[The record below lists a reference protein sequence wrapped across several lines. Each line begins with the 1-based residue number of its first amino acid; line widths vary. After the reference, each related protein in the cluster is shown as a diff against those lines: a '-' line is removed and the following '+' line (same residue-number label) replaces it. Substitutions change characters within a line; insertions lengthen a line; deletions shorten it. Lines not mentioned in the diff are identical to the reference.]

1 MKTVVIFGGSGF
13 IGQNIIRRL
22 AKRGYLIIVPY
33 QTAINDSE
41 LRLYGN
47 VGQIILLKFKRL
59 SENKIKNII
68 HRADIIINLKTIWR
82 EKKYHSYEKNILN
95 FNVQLVDLINK
106 TNKNSVFIFFSGIG
120 VSKLSS
126 SKRVNYIAQTEEY
139 IINNLKNALIIRPSI
154 VIGDGDQFL
163 RKILPIIKYCF
174 LIPIFGDGDAKL
186 QPVFV
191 DDVANAIEIIIE
203 KDNKHNDIY
212 ELVGSEILT
221 YRSLYQFISKSLGLK
236 RKFIPI
242 SFGLA
247 NMAVSIIEKTTL
259 NLITKDQLLLLKEDN
274 ISSNKYKNFKSL
286 GISPNDIREIIKK
299 IIY

>member
-22 AKRGYLIIVPY
+22 AKKGYLIIVPH

-47 VGQIILLKFKRL
+47 VGQIIPLKFKKL
-59 SENKIKNII
+59 SENKIINII
-68 HRADIIINLKTIWR
+68 LRADIIINLKTIWR
-82 EKKYHSYEKNILN
+82 EKKHHSYEENILN
-95 FNVQLVDLINK
+95 FNVQLVDLINR
-106 TNKNSVFIFFSGIG
+106 TNKNSLFIFFSGIG

-126 SKRVNYIAQTEEY
+126 SKRVNYIAQTEEH
-139 IINNLKNALIIRPSI
+139 IINNIKSALIIRPSI
-154 VIGDGDQFL
+154 VIGYDDQFL
-163 RKILPIIKYCF
+163 RKILPIIKYFF
-174 LIPIFGDGDAKL
+174 LIPLFGDGGAKL

-191 DDVANAIEIIIE
+191 DDVAKAIEVVIE
-203 KDNKHNDIY
+203 KDNKHSDIY
-212 ELVGSEILT
+212 ELVGSEIFT
-221 YRSLYQFISKSLGLK
+221 YRSLYQFLSDSLGLK

-247 NMAVSIIEKTTL
+247 NIVVSIIEKTSL
-259 NLITKDQLLLLKEDN
+259 NLITKDQLLLFKQDN

-286 GISPNDIREIIKK
+286 GISSNDIREIIKK
-299 IIY
+299 IIN